1 MKKILTLT
9 IALIVFAS
17 VAFATERVMRF
28 PTGSPTTV
36 LGTDTTASDL
46 PIADAGTIITAEEVE
61 GALQENRTAIN
72 LNTSKVTEST
82 TATSPLVLTTFDIA
96 IPAATNAAAGHAS
109 AAHITAIEAN
119 TLKDTN
125 VSTTLSAGTV
135 TATTYGITSDGGAND
150 IVLPEADTDNA
161 GLLGA
166 DKWDEIVANTLKET
180 NTDTQDLGIDG
191 NNVTLVDGGTA
202 DISTT
207 TAVTA
212 NSGKTTESTSVT
224 TPITL
229 DGVSVGI
236 VNQGTTTQVLHGNEA
251 GNASFGAIVD
261 DDVPDDI
268 TITEQDTLDTV
279 SDRGATTDKALTT
292 GGIVVGDGNT
302 VGTTTNKWLFDD
314 TNGDIS
320 TTGNVGIG
328 TTTPNQLLTI
338 EGTLSLKE
346 QASANADTAAY
357 GQLWVKTA
365 TPNELWFTDDGGT
378 DTQLGAGGAG
388 DLKADGSVPLTA
400 DWDVGAYDITA
411 VEFKG
416 ALKGNADTVTTIT
429 GLPPDTATTQ
439 ATQGSIT
446 SIVNLATVG
455 TITTGT
461 WNALFQADLIDDDDI
476 DNTAD
481 VMSGSF
487 GITIDGGG
495 SAITTGV
502 KGFIEVPYAMT
513 IDRVTVLL
521 DQSGS
526 IVVDIWKDTYAN
538 YPPTDADSITSST
551 PPTVTTATKS
561 EDTTLTSWTTSVTA
575 GDIIGFSVDSV
586 TTATR
591 AHIIIS
597 GDKL

>member
-9 IALIVFAS
+9 IALIVFAQ
-17 VAFATERVMRF
+17 VAFSAERVMRYPSGM
-28 PTGSPTTV
+28 PTSV
-36 LGTDTTASDL
+36 LGTDTTASDI
-46 PIADAGTIITAEEVE
+46 PIADAGTIISATEVE
-61 GALQENRTAIN
+61 GALQENRTALD
-72 LNTSKVTEST
+72 LNTIHST
-82 TATSPLVLTTFDIA
+82 DNTQAHTDYLINNGNDTTSGILT
-96 IPAATNAAAGHAS
+96 
-109 AAHITAIEAN
+109 
-119 TLKDTN
+119 
-125 VSTTLSAGTV
+125 SAG
-135 TATTYGITSDGGAND
+135 I
-150 IVLPEADTDNA
+150 I
-161 GLLGA
+161 
-166 DKWDEIVANTLKET
+166 
-180 NTDTQDLGIDG
+180 
-191 NNVTLVDGGTA
+191 
-202 DISTT
+202 
-207 TAVTA
+207 
-212 NSGKTTESTSVT
+212 
-224 TPITL
+224 
-229 DGVSVGI
+229 
-236 VNQGTTTQVLHGNEA
+236 
-251 GNASFGAIVD
+251 
-261 DDVPDDI
+261 
-268 TITEQDTLDTV
+268 
-279 SDRGATTDKALTT
+279 
-292 GGIVVGDGNT
+292 VGDGQT
-302 VGTTTNKWLFDD
+302 VGATTNKWLFDD

-502 KGFIEVPYAMT
+502 KGYIEIPYNMT
-513 IDRVTVLL
+513 IDRATVLL

-526 IVVDIWKDTYAN
+526 IVVDIWLEQYVD

-551 PPTVTTATKS
+551 PPTVTTAVKS
-561 EDTTLTSWTTSVTA
+561 EDTTLTSWTTSVA
-575 GDIIGFSVDSV
+575 KGDIIGFNVDSC

-591 AHIIIS
+591 AHLIIS

>member
-1 MKKILTLT
+1 LY
-9 IALIVFAS
+9 V
-17 VAFATERVMRF
+17 
-28 PTGSPTTV
+28 
-36 LGTDTTASDL
+36 GTD
-46 PIADAGTIITAEEVE
+46 
-61 GALQENRTAIN
+61 
-72 LNTSKVTEST
+72 
-82 TATSPLVLTTFDIA
+82 
-96 IPAATNAAAGHAS
+96 
-109 AAHITAIEAN
+109 
-119 TLKDTN
+119 
-125 VSTTLSAGTV
+125 
-135 TATTYGITSDGGAND
+135 
-150 IVLPEADTDNA
+150 
-161 GLLGA
+161 
-166 DKWDEIVANTLKET
+166 
-180 NTDTQDLGIDG
+180 
-191 NNVTLVDGGTA
+191 
-202 DISTT
+202 
-207 TAVTA
+207 
-212 NSGKTTESTSVT
+212 
-224 TPITL
+224 
-229 DGVSVGI
+229 
-236 VNQGTTTQVLHGNEA
+236 
-251 GNASFGAIVD
+251 
-261 DDVPDDI
+261 
-268 TITEQDTLDTV
+268 
-279 SDRGATTDKALTT
+279 
-292 GGIVVGDGNT
+292 
-302 VGTTTNKWLFDD
+302 
-314 TNGDIS
+314 
-320 TTGNVGIG
+320 GNVGIG

-378 DTQLGAGGAG
+378 DTQLGQAGGAG

-400 DWDVGAYDITA
+400 DWNAGNSLYDITA

-461 WNALFQADLIDDDDI
+461 WNALFQANSIDDDDI

-502 KGFIEVPYAMT
+502 KGYIEIPYNMT
-513 IDRVTVLL
+513 IDRATVLL